1 MKKILWGLVVAG
13 WLAAPAQG
21 QDLARARRT
30 IDTLASATMFGR
42 GYTQG
47 GDKKAAAYLEARFRA
62 LGLSPLSAAGFQ
74 QPFPLDVNTFPNRV
88 SLAVDGQ
95 TLAPGQDFIVNPVSG
110 KGGGS
115 GALYFL
121 DTLILADSQTA
132 AREKFLK
139 TNLNGKIAVFYGQH
153 YYKLLEMPAEFLQH
167 LAQAKA
173 FIGLEAKLTMS
184 ISPQALGRPWF
195 QVLASRWP
203 LPYANGTLGRQKAKF
218 KLDAQPLV
226 GYTSQNVAAQVRGTR
241 QPERYVVFTAHY
253 DHLGGL
259 GRQVYFPG
267 ANDNA
272 SGVSLLLELAA
283 HFAQNPPPYS
293 VAFIAFSGEEAGLVG
308 SKYYVAHPLFPLR
321 QIRFL
326 LNIDLAGSGGDGIG
340 LVNATVHETEF
351 ALFKQLAEEKNY
363 FRRILRRG
371 AAANS
376 DHYYFGQGG
385 VRSFFVYTLGEI
397 TAYHDVHDRADQ
409 LPLTKYR
416 ELFGLLRDFSVKLM
430 E

>member
-1 MKKILWGLVVAG
+1 MKHVFVWLILGGL
-13 WLAAPAQG
+13 LADPAQG
-21 QDLARARRT
+21 QDVARARRT

-47 GDKKAAAYLEARFRA
+47 GDKKAAAYIEARFQA
-62 LGLSPLSAAGFQ
+62 LGLRPLAAAGYQ
-74 QPFPLDVNTFPNRV
+74 QPFTLDVNTFPNRV
-88 SLAVDGQ
+88 SLAVAGQ
-95 TLAPGQDFIVNPVSG
+95 ALAPGLDFIVNPVSG
-110 KGGGS
+110 KGAGG

-121 DTLILADSQTA
+121 DTLLFADSPA
-132 AREKFLK
+132 VAREKFLK
-139 TNLNGKIAVFYGQH
+139 TNLNGKIAVFYGRH

-173 FIGLEAKLTMS
+173 YIGLETKLTMA

-203 LPYANGTLGRQKAKF
+203 LPYANGTVSRQKAKF

-226 GYTSQNVAAQVRGTR
+226 GYATQNVAAQVRGTR

-308 SKYYVAHPLFPLR
+308 SKYYVEHPLFPLR

-326 LNIDLAGSGGDGIG
+326 LNIDLAGSGDEGIG
-340 LVNATVHETEF
+340 LVNATVHEAEF
-351 ALFKQLAEEKNY
+351 ARFKQISEANNY

-376 DHYYFGQGG
+376 DHYYFGQAG
-385 VRSFFVYTLGEI
+385 VRSFFVYTLGGI
-397 TAYHDVHDRADQ
+397 TAYHDVHDRADKI
-409 LPLTKYR
+409 PLTKYA
-416 ELFGLLRDFSVKLM
+416 ELFGLLRDFSLQLM
-430 E
+430 D